1 MPEPHGET
9 LPRMTRTAAAAA
21 VAGTG
26 WRFVG
31 GTLASVV
38 AVASMADGA
47 AALALVLAAA
57 GATAGGRLRVELT
70 DGAVALTLQTA
81 AVGWVTQADADLA
94 SMIDKALAAQG
105 FQGVPQIAGRAVQ
118 VVELA
123 IDAMDIPAIRP
134 FWKAVLGY
142 ADEVGDGAPDAPLV
156 DPAWQGP
163 AIWFQQMDAPREQRN
178 RIHFDV
184 MVGED
189 EADARVEAAIDAGGR
204 LLSDERARAFWVLAD
219 PEGNEI
225 CVCTWQDRSD

>member
-1 MPEPHGET
+1 MPEPHSQT
-9 LPRMTRTAAAAA
+9 LPRLTRTSAAAA
-21 VAGTG
+21 VAGSG

-31 GTLASVV
+31 GALMT
-38 AVASMADGA
+38 AVPVTSMADGGA
-47 AALALVLAAA
+47 VLTIVLSAA
-57 GATAGGRLRVELT
+57 GSAADGRLRVELR
-70 DGAVALTLQTA
+70 DGAVTLTLQTA
-81 AVGWVTQADADLA
+81 TVGWVTQADADLA
-94 SMIDKALAAQG
+94 PVIGEALAAQG
-105 FQGVPQIAGRAVQ
+105 FHCVPQVGGRAVQ

-142 ADEVGDGAPDAPLV
+142 ADEVGDGAPDAPLI

-189 EADARVEAAIDAGGR
+189 EADARVQAAIAAGGR
-204 LLSDERARAFWVLAD
+204 LLSDESARAFWVLAD

-225 CVCTWQDRSD
+225 CVCSWQDRAD

>member
-1 MPEPHGET
+1 MS
-9 LPRMTRTAAAAA
+9 RTKAARA

-31 GTLASVV
+31 GTLTT
-38 AVASMADGA
+38 AVPVSSMADGA
-47 AALALVLAAA
+47 AVLATVLAAA
-57 GATAGGRLRVELT
+57 GSAADGRLRVELT
-70 DGAVALTLQTA
+70 DGAVTLTLQTA
-81 AVGWVTQADADLA
+81 TVGWVTQADADLFLV
-94 SMIDKALAAQG
+94 IDKALARQG
-105 FQGVPQIAGRAVQ
+105 FHCVPQVGGRAVQ

-123 IDAMDIPAIRP
+123 IDAMEIPAVRP

-142 ADEVGDGAPDAPLV
+142 ADEVGDDAPDAPLI
-156 DPAWQGP
+156 DPAGQGP
-163 AIWFQQMDAPREQRN
+163 AIWFQQLDLPREQRN

-189 EADARVEAAIDAGGR
+189 EADARVRAAVAAGGR
-204 LLSDERARAFWVLAD
+204 LVSDDRARAFWVLAD